1 MGEIRFVGTG
11 ETHGYPYL
19 VCKNIKYFMLKS
31 AKHDFFLLSNVTM
44 PFLHLLAEKWQYKLP
59 GHLKS

>member
-19 VCKNIKYFMLKS
+19 VCKKS
-31 AKHDFFLLSNVTM
+31 RANSSALANASAQSVLQFAKIIM
-44 PFLHLLAEKWQYKLP
+44 
-59 GHLKS
+59 

>member
-31 AKHDFFLLSNVTM
+31 AKHDCFLLSNVTM
-44 PFLHLLAEKWQYKLP
+44 PFLHLLAGKMAI
-59 GHLKS
+59 